1 MNYQKLL
8 KETVMP
14 VAIALAAFSL
24 NPFAGVEAS
33 AAPQELQQGNLI
45 TGTVVDET
53 GETVIGATVI
63 VVGGNASQGVITD
76 LDGQFQIDV
85 KPGTQL
91 QISYIGYETVTVAA
105 KNGMKVVLKEEAN
118 TLQAVEVVA
127 YGVQKKVTVTG
138 AISSVKSEELTRT
151 PVSSVNNVLAG
162 QLSGVTTVQTSGEPG
177 ADAADIFV
185 RGKATFTSDASMLRS
200 RRTNRFDNGITKP
213 MGINIRLKM
222 RNGFSENSSR

>member
-14 VAIALAAFSL
+14 VTIALAAFSL

-76 LDGQFQIDV
+76 T
-85 KPGTQL
+85 PTR
-91 QISYIGYETVTVAA
+91 AA
-105 KNGMKVVLKEEAN
+105 
-118 TLQAVEVVA
+118 
-127 YGVQKKVTVTG
+127 
-138 AISSVKSEELTRT
+138 
-151 PVSSVNNVLAG
+151 VSLRWAAPS
-162 QLSGVTTVQTSGEPG
+162 LSTATSP
-177 ADAADIFV
+177 
-185 RGKATFTSDASMLRS
+185 
-200 RRTNRFDNGITKP
+200 
-213 MGINIRLKM
+213 
-222 RNGFSENSSR
+222 

>member
-1 MNYQKLL
+1 
-8 KETVMP
+8 MP

-45 TGTVVDET
+45 TGMVVDET

-105 KNGMKVVLKEEAN
+105 KNG
-118 TLQAVEVVA
+118 Q
-127 YGVQKKVTVTG
+127 QRTG
-138 AISSVKSEELTRT
+138 AE
-151 PVSSVNNVLAG
+151 G
-162 QLSGVTTVQTSGEPG
+162 Y
-177 ADAADIFV
+177 
-185 RGKATFTSDASMLRS
+185 
-200 RRTNRFDNGITKP
+200 
-213 MGINIRLKM
+213 
-222 RNGFSENSSR
+222 